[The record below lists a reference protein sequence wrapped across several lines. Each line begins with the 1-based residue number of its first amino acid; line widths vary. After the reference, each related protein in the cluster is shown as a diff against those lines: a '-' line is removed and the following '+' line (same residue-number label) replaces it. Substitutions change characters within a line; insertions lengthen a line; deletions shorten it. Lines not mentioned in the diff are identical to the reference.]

1 MFQASPRERPLCLS
15 TIWLSRAEGNGREIQ
30 KVVFFFC
37 QLKYVENCKDTQ
49 TFCCF
54 CAISEFFCRHKES
67 DKKSKKQDQDSERHN
82 FLLSDQ
88 KELTVKDSV
97 EVISLFSSKLYWK
110 KTTFLGGIISKFLL
124 ISNFLQSLS
133 GSQDV
138 CVQSVKMW
146 SHFCEK
152 VAHKS
157 ISKTAAPSFDDHDHI
172 HCCYVFVNNCG
183 SGIVLN
189 WNPSVFYDHVI
200 FVYIFWQPGTFWRRT
215 TSRFIKKWNWTT
227 AVVDATWYSRT
238 PLGTGLRSTGLKI
251 HLGKISTKLPSHWLV
266 GTFTNNQK
274 CKLSIMQNN
283 ILVPF
288 IA

>member
-1 MFQASPRERPLCLS
+1 MEEKSRRLFSSFANWNMWKMAKILRPFAVFAQFPNFFAGTKSPIKS
-15 TIWLSRAEGNGREIQ
+15 Q
-30 KVVFFFC
+30 KN
-37 QLKYVENCKDTQ
+37 KIKTQ
-49 TFCCF
+49 RGTTFCCL
-54 CAISEFFCRHKES
+54 IRRNWLWKI
-67 DKKSKKQDQDSERHN
+67 QLRW
-82 FLLSDQ
+82 FLYFPRSFT
-88 KELTVKDSV
+88 E
-97 EVISLFSSKLYWK
+97 K

-133 GSQDV
+133 GSQNV